1 MRGGQGKDSKVS
13 QKGIWIRFVNMI
25 MKSKETREMILNKC
39 NPITICIVSKTQTR

>member
-25 MKSKETREMILNKC
+25 MKSSKETREMI
-39 NPITICIVSKTQTR
+39 